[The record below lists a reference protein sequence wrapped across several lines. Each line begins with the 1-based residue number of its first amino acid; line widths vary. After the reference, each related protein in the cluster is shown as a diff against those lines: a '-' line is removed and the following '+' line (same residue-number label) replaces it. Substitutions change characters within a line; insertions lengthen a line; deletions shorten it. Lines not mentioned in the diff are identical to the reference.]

1 MPTRDDLVHACTCTA
16 ATLAASG
23 GLRFEGALGLG
34 VLVVS
39 VKLKFEVRVIRA

>member
-23 GLRFEGALGLG
+23 GLRFEGALGLQ
-34 VLVVS
+34 VLVS